1 MSVTKHT
8 FQYSKSIFMISDLKI
23 FVDDCSGFSES
34 LHHSDR
40 PSGFNQKLGDWTLN
54 EMTKPVAS
62 PLSSLSDEESFWD
75 VDALKKPLR

>member
-1 MSVTKHT
+1 MV
-8 FQYSKSIFMISDLKI
+8 FQMDYI
-23 FVDDCSGFSES
+23 DC
-34 LHHSDR
+34 
-40 PSGFNQKLGDWTLN
+40 PSRFNQKLGDWTLN